1 MRKKQ
6 TGGINVG
13 TSSIL
18 VTFVL
23 LCLVTFA
30 ALSFLSANSDYR
42 LSKQAAERTTRF
54 YAADALAEEKLADI
68 ESRLKEVLASV
79 SSEDDYYDS
88 IPSAFEGDDFLQVN
102 TEDTTT
108 ISYEI
113 PVSDSQNLQVL
124 LSVRYPA
131 GDDAA
136 LFDILKW
143 QTKSADIWEESDSG
157 TVMLDDGDVSFM
169 TFD

>member
-79 SSEDDYYDS
+79 SSEDDYYDG
-88 IPSAFEGDDFLQVN
+88 IPSAFEGDESLQVN
-102 TEDTTT
+102 SEDITT

-124 LSVRYPA
+124 LSVKYPA

-143 QTKSADIWEESDSG
+143 QTMSADIWEESDSG
-157 TVMLDDGDVSFM
+157 TVMLDDGDISFM